1 MVKHF
6 YETLY
11 ILSPDL
17 SENEREQVNQ
27 KYKDFLEKNN
37 VEILKFD
44 PWPLQRLSYRINKK
58 SQGYYVLLEHIS
70 PPDLIKELSREMRLD
85 ERVLRHINIKK
96 AERLDISEKRAAI
109 K

>member
-17 SENEREQVNQ
+17 SEEEREQANQ
-27 KYKDFLEKNN
+27 KFKDFLEKNN

-44 PWPLQRLSYRINKK
+44 PWPLQRLSYRIKK
-58 SQGYYVLLEHIS
+58 KNQGYYVLLEHIS
-70 PPDLIKELSREMRLD
+70 APEVIKELSREMRLD

-96 AERLDISEKRAAI
+96 AERFDIIEKKAAI